1 MTQEKTEH
9 RAGFVNLI
17 GNPNVGKSTLMNQ
30 LVGERLSIITAKA
43 QTTRHRIKGIVDGDN
58 FQIIYSDLPGILTPA
73 YKMQEM
79 MMKFVGE
86 SLQDADLILYLVEC
100 GETQYNEQVIAK
112 LQKIDTP
119 ILLVFNKID
128 KVTPE
133 QIEMTERHW
142 TALLPQAESIR
153 ISALQ
158 GLNLDVLL
166 KKIIEKLPVSPPY
179 FPKDQLTDRPMRFFV
194 SEIIREKILLLYN
207 KEIPYSVEVVE
218 EEMQD
223 EEGFETAE
231 IPLNQPGKDILYTL
245 NPREPKFFP
254 LSIAAA
260 AKIFHAAGESWTL
273 STKMYDVTNYGFFSG
288 NDAEA
293 TLIAKNM
300 YDEVEKLG
308 CKTLVLGECGHG
320 TRALRWESPNF
331 LHHTPDFEMT
341 TLAEL
346 LEKYIKTGRIKLD
359 KSLNTKKYTI
369 HDPCNITRNGGL
381 FNTLRFVVKSAVP
394 ELIEMD
400 PYGNDNFCCGGGG
413 GMLAMSEYNE
423 RRLKVGK
430 IKADQIAA
438 TGADVVITP
447 CHNCVDQLMQID
459 HHYKLGVEIKSVAE
473 VVADAL
479 VMG

>member
-1 MTQEKTEH
+1 MKEKALDILRHPADSKLITHLNACVHCGLCGTSCLFFKTLDDPKYIPGKKVDLVSSLYRRYCTTMGKVAPKLTHARDLDDAMIEEMVDSLYGACTMCGRCVKH
-9 RAGFVNLI
+9 CSIGVDIPFIVRTGRRMLATMGMVPKTLQATVDAAVNTGNNMGIPEDEFV
-17 GNPNVGKSTLMNQ
+17 
-30 LVGERLSIITAKA
+30 
-43 QTTRHRIKGIVDGDN
+43 
-58 FQIIYSDLPGILTPA
+58 
-73 YKMQEM
+73 
-79 MMKFVGE
+79 
-86 SLQDADLILYLVEC
+86 
-100 GETQYNEQVIAK
+100 
-112 LQKIDTP
+112 DT
-119 ILLVFNKID
+119 I
-128 KVTPE
+128 
-133 QIEMTERHW
+133 QWM
-142 TALLPQAESIR
+142 
-153 ISALQ
+153 
-158 GLNLDVLL
+158 
-166 KKIIEKLPVSPPY
+166 
-179 FPKDQLTDRPMRFFV
+179 
-194 SEIIREKILLLYN
+194 
-207 KEIPYSVEVVE
+207 E

-231 IPLNQPGKDILYTL
+231 IPLNQPGKEILYTL

-254 LSIAAA
+254 LSISAA
-260 AKIFHAAGESWTL
+260 AKIFHAAGASWTL
-273 STKMYDVTNYGFFSG
+273 STKMYDVTNYGYFSG

-293 TLIAKNM
+293 TLIAKHM
-300 YDEVEKLG
+300 YEEVEKLG
-308 CKTLVLGECGHG
+308 CKTLILGECGHG
-320 TRALRWESPNF
+320 TRALRWESPNYM
-331 LHHTPDFEMT
+331 HHTPDFEMT

-447 CHNCVDQLMQID
+447 CHNCVDQLMQIE
-459 HHYKLGVEIKSVAE
+459 HTYKLGVEIKSVAE

-479 VMG
+479 VMDAE